1 MNRVCGFLTGIGAGL
16 GLGLI
21 LAPRSG
27 ERTRLLIRRRASD
40 SADYLRQR
48 STDVRDAAADAV
60 RDSTRKVAKG
70 TEALKAAVEAGRQAY
85 NQTIHS

>member
-16 GLGLI
+16 GLGLL

-27 ERTRLLIRRRASD
+27 ERTRLMIRRKAGD

-48 STDVRDAAADAV
+48 TTDVRDAAAEAL
-60 RDSTRKVAKG
+60 REGTRKATKG
-70 TEALKAAVEAGRQAY
+70 TEAVKAAVEAGKHAYSQA
-85 NQTIHS
+85 IRS